1 MTQTRRLQIVLALNI
16 CMIVGLST
24 VGFSSH
30 SLGVLAAGGDY
41 LLDSSA
47 IIFGL
52 SAIYI
57 RNRNGEQSRA
67 TVIAALLNVFLL
79 LIITITVTVEA
90 INRLRTH
97 APHIHALPVLLVS
110 AIAAAVM
117 AIGAFI
123 LEGDEAEDDLHMRS
137 VLLDTVADAVSA
149 GAIAVTAAIILITKR
164 FFWADSVV
172 AILISIAIGYQALLL
187 LRDVLRDLKK

>member
-1 MTQTRRLQIVLALNI
+1 MTQTRRLLIVLALNI
-16 CMIVGLST
+16 LMIAGLVV

-52 SAIYI
+52 FAIYI
-57 RNRNGEQSRA
+57 RNRNGEQSHA
-67 TVIAALLNVFLL
+67 TSIVALLNVFLL

-90 INRLRTH
+90 IHRLSTH
-97 APHIHALPVLLVS
+97 TPTIHAFPVVLIS
-110 AIAAAVM
+110 SIAAIVM
-117 AIGAFI
+117 GIGVYI
-123 LEGDEAEDDLHMRS
+123 LEGDPDEDDLHMRS
-137 VLLDTVADAVSA
+137 VLLDTLADAVSA
-149 GAIAVTAAIILITKR
+149 AAIAVTGVIILVTKR

-172 AILISIAIGYQALLL
+172 AMMISIAIGYQALVL
-187 LRDVLRDLKK
+187 LRDVTQGLKK